1 MLRRDAASVF
11 LIFAFLT
18 ALAATAAT
26 TTTNTT
32 TTNTTNTTK
41 TSKTANPLLNY
52 RLGLC
57 EQCHCSAL
65 QWTCVE
71 LLSKHYKCT
80 DRTHATFYNVS
91 RHLGTHSIGNHFSW
105 SVPSNLPT
113 RHWLR
118 NCVSHATL
126 HNTGLTFRD
135 DGILEGVISPLSE
148 KEIWLTAFHTA
159 ISTSNGETITT
170 VTRLNLHLYINTHV
184 PTTVHSFETV
194 HPNVSRAADRA
205 VAYYNSWESGQQ
217 NHADAIK
224 GMNQEFARM
233 KSTLDV
239 APHDAFGWAI
249 LGALHMNT
257 HKLLENV
264 LLEAE
269 HYLGHALTF
278 GGAAADFAEKNL
290 EGCYA
295 KRQLEAAKF
304 IWMEGMEALVKG
316 IAVLAVEMKAE
327 TEVGSDGTML
337 VEMDNEK
344 LARSELLFVRAEHL
358 FERASKKKSGWGWG
372 VNNGEI
378 YLGLASSI
386 LLQSRIERRSSAC
399 KLVEMA
405 ADRNARL
412 PWTLYLQT
420 FCRSKMDHDEAE
432 MEKLRE
438 FVTSTM
444 QRTLVMVQPKP
455 REDQLPL
462 LPHQR

>member
-1 MLRRDAASVF
+1 VGVGPAKSCRCNQRNEPRICTDE
-11 LIFAFLT
+11 I
-18 ALAATAAT
+18 
-26 TTTNTT
+26 
-32 TTNTTNTTK
+32 
-41 TSKTANPLLNY
+41 Y
-52 RLGLC
+52 IGC
-57 EQCHCSAL
+57 CSAR
-65 QWTCVE
+65 CVW
-71 LLSKHYKCT
+71 
-80 DRTHATFYNVS
+80 
-91 RHLGTHSIGNHFSW
+91 LG
-105 SVPSNLPT
+105 
-113 RHWLR
+113 
-118 NCVSHATL
+118 
-126 HNTGLTFRD
+126 
-135 DGILEGVISPLSE
+135 
-148 KEIWLTAFHTA
+148 
-159 ISTSNGETITT
+159 
-170 VTRLNLHLYINTHV
+170 
-184 PTTVHSFETV
+184 
-194 HPNVSRAADRA
+194 
-205 VAYYNSWESGQQ
+205 
-217 NHADAIK
+217 
-224 GMNQEFARM
+224 
-233 KSTLDV
+233 
-239 APHDAFGWAI
+239 
-249 LGALHMNT
+249 
-257 HKLLENV
+257 
-264 LLEAE
+264 
-269 HYLGHALTF
+269 YLGCTAHEHTQATGTV